1 MRRVKSY
8 TQMYANVPLYKSIRI
23 LNTISPAKI
32 PLIPYNTKTHH
43 IMDTLPIN
51 TISIEGWRS
60 IKKVKVTFGNI
71 NILLGANGSGKSSF
85 LSAFELLEII
95 VNNPK
100 YLPKYIEKNGGAN
113 QNFHYGTK
121 NTDHV
126 MISIDIEKRHNY
138 SYFLMAGKDDNIIL
152 SDKADVDFYLS
163 GITSVHSQVAEFEK
177 TPDLK
182 EKLEELKNHFTL
194 YHFQDTGATSPLKR
208 VSEIF
213 QTRYLHPDGDNLAAI
228 LYEIKNTHSK
238 SYENIINAI
247 RFAFPDFKDFIF
259 HKTGDNVRLL
269 WNDRYAEHY
278 DFPLSALS
286 DGTLRFIALS
296 TLLLQPNPPKF
307 IIIDEPELGLHPE
320 AIEILAE
327 LIKLASANSQLLIS
341 TQSVQLVDCFTPDDI
356 LIAEKEHGETK
367 ITRPN
372 KEELR
377 DWLKDYTLGEIWRK
391 NIMGGNP

>member
-1 MRRVKSY
+1 ME
-8 TQMYANVPLYKSIRI
+8 P
-23 LNTISPAKI
+23 
-32 PLIPYNTKTHH
+32 
-43 IMDTLPIN
+43 LPIN

-60 IKKVKVTFGNI
+60 IKNVEVTLGKI

-85 LSAFELLEII
+85 LSAFELLDAASE
-95 VNNPK
+95 NRK
-100 YLPKYIEKNGGAN
+100 HLQHYIEKNGGVN

-121 NTDHV
+121 TTDKV
-126 MISIDIEKRHNY
+126 IIDIKIENQYHFN
-138 SYFLMAGKDDNIIL
+138 YFLMAGKDDNIIVKNNPDLKL
-152 SDKADVDFYLS
+152 SPVRNNIVRS
-163 GITSVHSQVAEFEK
+163 EVAEYEHLS
-177 TPDLK
+177 DLK
-182 EKLEELKNHFTL
+182 EKLNQLQNHFIL
-194 YHFQDTGATSPLKR
+194 YHFQDTGDTSPLKR
-208 VSEIF
+208 VSDIY
-213 QTRYLHPDGDNLAAI
+213 QTRYLHPDGDNLAAY
-228 LYEIKNTHSK
+228 LYEIKNTHPK
-238 SYENIINAI
+238 NYESIITAI
-247 RFAFPDFKDFIF
+247 QFAFPDFKDFIF
-259 HKTGDNVRLL
+259 RKTGENVRLL
-269 WNDRYAEHY
+269 WNDIYAEHY

-320 AIEILAE
+320 AIGILAE
-327 LIKLASANSQLLIS
+327 LIKLASAASQLLIS

-372 KEELR
+372 TEELK

>member
-1 MRRVKSY
+1 
-8 TQMYANVPLYKSIRI
+8 
-23 LNTISPAKI
+23 
-32 PLIPYNTKTHH
+32 
-43 IMDTLPIN
+43 MDTLPIN

-85 LSAFELLEII
+85 LSAFELLKAIAD
-95 VNNPK
+95 NN
-100 YLPKYIEKNGGAN
+100 LQDYIEKNGGAN

-121 NTDHV
+121 KTKEIKIAIKFRKKSYQCNIFPDNNDNVIIRDTAFG
-126 MISIDIEKRHNY
+126 INY
-138 SYFLMAGKDDNIIL
+138 SEHLGYEVREKPA
-152 SDKADVDFYLS
+152 SEYLNN
-163 GITSVHSQVAEFEK
+163 
-177 TPDLK
+177 PDRFDSL
-182 EKLEELKNHFTL
+182 NTL
-194 YHFQDTGATSPLKR
+194 NQEISNTLAPLVVYHFQDTGATSPLKR

-341 TQSVQLVDCFTPDDI
+341 TQSIQLVNSFTPDDI

>member
-1 MRRVKSY
+1 ME
-8 TQMYANVPLYKSIRI
+8 P
-23 LNTISPAKI
+23 
-32 PLIPYNTKTHH
+32 
-43 IMDTLPIN
+43 LPIN

-60 IKKVKVTFGNI
+60 IKNVEVTLRKI

-85 LSAFELLEII
+85 LSAFELLDAASDDRQH
-95 VNNPK
+95 
-100 YLPKYIEKNGGAN
+100 LQHYIEKNGGAN

-121 NTDHV
+121 ITDHV
-126 MISIDIEKRHNY
+126 MIKIRIEDRHTY
-138 SYFLMAGKDDNIIL
+138 SYFLTAGKDDNVIL
-152 SDKADVDFYLS
+152 DNRPDKSIYLAGS
-163 GITSVHSQVAEFEK
+163 NSVHSHVAEYEK

-182 EKLEELKNHFTL
+182 EKLEELQNHFIL
-194 YHFQDTGATSPLKR
+194 YHFQDTGNTSPLKR
-208 VSEIF
+208 VSDIY
-213 QTRYLHPDGDNLAAI
+213 QTRYLHPDGDNLAAF
-228 LYEIKNTHSK
+228 LYEIKNTHPK
-238 SYENIINAI
+238 NYESIITAI

-259 HKTGDNVRLL
+259 QKTGENVRLL

-320 AIEILAE
+320 AIGILAE

-341 TQSVQLVDCFTPDDI
+341 TQSVQLVNCFTPDDL

-367 ITRPN
+367 ITRPDT
-372 KEELR
+372 EELK

>member
-1 MRRVKSY
+1 ME
-8 TQMYANVPLYKSIRI
+8 P
-23 LNTISPAKI
+23 
-32 PLIPYNTKTHH
+32 
-43 IMDTLPIN
+43 LPIN
-51 TISIEGWRS
+51 TISIKGWRS
-60 IKKVKVTFGNI
+60 IKNVEVTLGKI

-85 LSAFELLEII
+85 LSAFELLEAASDDRQH
-95 VNNPK
+95 
-100 YLPKYIEKNGGAN
+100 LQHYIEKNGGAN

-121 NTDHV
+121 ITDQV
-126 MISIDIEKRHNY
+126 LIEICIEDRHY
-138 SYFLMAGKDDNIIL
+138 YDYFLTAGKDDNVIPNNKP
-152 SDKADVDFYLS
+152 DKPIHLTGSV
-163 GITSVHSQVAEFEK
+163 SVHSDVAEYEK
-177 TPDLK
+177 TPELK
-182 EKLEELKNHFTL
+182 EKLEELQTHFII
-194 YHFQDTGATSPLKR
+194 YHFQDTGNTSPLKR
-208 VSEIF
+208 VSDIY
-213 QTRYLHPDGDNLAAI
+213 QTRYLHPDGDNLAAF
-228 LYEIKNTHSK
+228 LYEIKNNYPK
-238 SYENIINAI
+238 NYESIITAI

-259 HKTGDNVRLL
+259 QKTGENVRLL

-327 LIKLASANSQLLIS
+327 LINLASANSQLLIS
-341 TQSVQLVDCFTPDDI
+341 TQSVQLVNCFTPDDL

-372 KEELR
+372 KKDLEE
-377 DWLKDYTLGEIWRK
+377 WLEDYTLGEIWRK

>member
-1 MRRVKSY
+1 ME
-8 TQMYANVPLYKSIRI
+8 P
-23 LNTISPAKI
+23 
-32 PLIPYNTKTHH
+32 
-43 IMDTLPIN
+43 LPIN

-60 IKKVKVTFGNI
+60 IKNVEVTLGKI

-85 LSAFELLEII
+85 LSAFELLRAIA
-95 VNNPK
+95 NNN
-100 YLPKYIEKNGGAN
+100 LQHYIEKNGGAN

-121 NTDHV
+121 ITDHV
-126 MISIDIEKRHNY
+126 MLGIHIENRHKYN
-138 SYFLMAGKDDNIIL
+138 YFLMAGKDDNVIL
-152 SDKADVDFYLS
+152 NNIPDKSIYLE
-163 GITSVHSQVAEFEK
+163 GFTSVHSDVAEYEK
-177 TPDLK
+177 TPYLK
-182 EKLEELKNHFTL
+182 EKLGELQNHFIL
-194 YHFQDTGATSPLKR
+194 YHFQDTGDTSPLKR
-208 VSEIF
+208 VSDIY
-213 QTRYLHPDGDNLAAI
+213 QTRYLHPDGDNLAAY
-228 LYEIKNTHSK
+228 LYEIKNTHPK
-238 SYENIINAI
+238 NYESIITAI
-247 RFAFPDFKDFIF
+247 QFAFPDFKDFIF
-259 HKTGDNVRLL
+259 RKTGENVRLL
-269 WNDRYAEHY
+269 WNDIYAEHY

-320 AIEILAE
+320 AIGILAE
-327 LIKLASANSQLLIS
+327 LIKLASAASQLLIS

-372 KEELR
+372 TEELK

>member
-1 MRRVKSY
+1 MEPTRE
-8 TQMYANVPLYKSIRI
+8 P
-23 LNTISPAKI
+23 
-32 PLIPYNTKTHH
+32 
-43 IMDTLPIN
+43 LPIN
-51 TISIEGWRS
+51 KISIKGWKS
-60 IKKVKVTFGNI
+60 IKDVEVTLGKI

-85 LSAFELLEII
+85 LSAFELLDAASDDRQH
-95 VNNPK
+95 
-100 YLPKYIEKNGGAN
+100 LRHYIEKNGGAN

-121 NTDHV
+121 ITDQV
-126 MISIDIEKRHNY
+126 MIKIGIEDRY
-138 SYFLMAGKDDNIIL
+138 QFYYFLTAGKDDNVIISNNPDIKFHLAGDNIVRSDIAEYDKL
-152 SDKADVDFYLS
+152 S
-163 GITSVHSQVAEFEK
+163 
-177 TPDLK
+177 DLK
-182 EKLEELKNHFTL
+182 EKLEQFQTHFII
-194 YHFQDTGATSPLKR
+194 YHFQDTGNTSPLKR
-208 VSEIF
+208 VSDIY
-213 QTRYLHPDGDNLAAI
+213 QTRYLHPDGDNLAAF
-228 LYEIKNTHSK
+228 LYEIKNNYPK
-238 SYENIINAI
+238 NYESIITAI

-259 HKTGDNVRLL
+259 QKTGENVRLL

-341 TQSVQLVDCFTPDDI
+341 TQSVQLVNCFTPDDI

-367 ITRPN
+367 ITRPDT
-372 KEELR
+372 EELK